1 MDYSRESQTVTYD
14 GITVSTKRQTLI
26 SGTTIEVNLQ
36 RKQAKA
42 EKAAANKAAKKSNPN
57 QSELNFI

>member
-1 MDYSRESQTVTYD
+1 MDYSRESQTVTYA
-14 GITVSTKRQTLI
+14 GITVSTKRETLI

-42 EKAAANKAAKKSNPN
+42 EKAAANKAAKKYNPN
-57 QSELNFI
+57 QLELNFI